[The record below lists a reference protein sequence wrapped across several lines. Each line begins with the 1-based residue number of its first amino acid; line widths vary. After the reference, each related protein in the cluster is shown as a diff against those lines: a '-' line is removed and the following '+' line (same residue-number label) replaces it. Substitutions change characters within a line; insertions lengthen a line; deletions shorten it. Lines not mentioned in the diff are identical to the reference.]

1 MNDPR
6 YHTEISTTNS
16 YDWNAFSSAVPD
28 AAAVA
33 SRPTEAPIHQIQP
46 STRRVQFHEAR
57 IVGVVAPISSMSQQQ
72 RDELWYTPSALDN
85 FKTQVR
91 SMCRKLRHAP
101 HSEEQH
107 STAQTSS
114 SRGLEHRVCP
124 KRQRNKQLALRCVL
138 KAQMRSSCPDFLAT
152 ISSKCTSWARQL
164 AQNEGSRD
172 FAEAYAADNGNSDN
186 VASLVNDRQAKKNPC
201 PLLSKLNLCPAKRAR
216 DKREEE
222 QMHVDNGDND
232 NVASL
237 DNDRQTKKKRCLL
250 SKLNLGPAKRAPD
263 KREEEQRHVDNGN
276 NDNVP
281 LLDNDRHAKKKPC
294 LLSKLNLCPAKR
306 ACDKREEEQR
316 QVRRKE
322 Y

>member
-1 MNDPR
+1 VVNTMNDPR
-6 YHTEISTTNS
+6 YHTGTSTTDS

-33 SRPTEAPIHQIQP
+33 STPSEAPIHQIQP
-46 STRRVQFHEAR
+46 NTRRVQFHEAR
-57 IVGVVAPISSMSQQQ
+57 IVGVVPSMSQQQ

-101 HSEEQH
+101 QSEEQQ

-164 AQNEGSRD
+164 AQNEGSSD

-186 VASLVNDRQAKKNPC
+186 VASQVNDRQAKKFPC

-222 QMHVDNGDND
+222 QRHIDNGN
-232 NVASL
+232 NNSVASL
-237 DNDRQTKKKRCLL
+237 DNDRQ
-250 SKLNLGPAKRAPD
+250 
-263 KREEEQRHVDNGN
+263 
-276 NDNVP
+276 
-281 LLDNDRHAKKKPC
+281 AKKKPC
-294 LLSKLNLCPAKR
+294 PLLSKLNLCPAKR

-316 QVRRKE
+316 HVRRKE